1 MSERN
6 GTANLLA
13 QVTAF
18 RELKED
24 YNSEVAENLTAK
36 NLQRNGI
43 NASTTDVKGWDKIN
57 NAALQGRLDIP
68 AEVVIAE
75 RKASIAA
82 GTTLG
87 QAAEDVGNV
96 DGQNPVQS
104 GANDSSGDDDS
115 GGDDSGDDSGDDES
129 DDDDGDDDSSGGDD
143 DHSGEEDERSSI
155 DEMYGYDDPEDNQ
168 EAALD
173 DVLKIQENS

>member
-24 YNSEVAENLTAK
+24 YNPEVAENLTAR

-43 NASTTDVKGWDKIN
+43 NATTTDVKAWDKIN
-57 NAALQGRLDIP
+57 NAALQGHLDIP

-75 RKASIAA
+75 GKAAVAA

-87 QAAEDVGNV
+87 QAAQNV
-96 DGQNPVQS
+96 VNLNAHNSEQ
-104 GANDSSGDDDS
+104 
-115 GGDDSGDDSGDDES
+115 SGDDSGSDDDS
-129 DDDDGDDDSSGGDD
+129 DDDDGDGDLSD
-143 DHSGEEDERSSI
+143 EDDERPSI
-155 DEMYGYDDPEDNQ
+155 DEMYGYDDPEDNL

>member
-1 MSERN
+1 MNISRPRQTQIFSLGKFMSERN

-24 YNSEVAENLTAK
+24 YNPEVAENLTAR
-36 NLQRNGI
+36 NLQRHGI
-43 NASTTDVKGWDKIN
+43 NATTTDVKAWDKIN
-57 NAALQGRLDIP
+57 NAALQGHLDIP

-75 RKASIAA
+75 GKAASAA

-87 QAAEDVGNV
+87 QAAQNV
-96 DGQNPVQS
+96 VNLDEQNSEQS
-104 GANDSSGDDDS
+104 GDDSDDDDLDDDS
-115 GGDDSGDDSGDDES
+115 GGDDDDISDEDDE
-129 DDDDGDDDSSGGDD
+129 
-143 DHSGEEDERSSI
+143 RPSI

>member
-18 RELKED
+18 RELNED
-24 YNSEVAENLTAK
+24 YNRDVAENLTAR

-43 NASTTDVKGWDKIN
+43 NASTTDVRAWDKIN

-75 RKASIAA
+75 EKAATAA
-82 GTTLG
+82 GTNLN
-87 QAAEDVGNV
+87 QAAQNV
-96 DGQNPVQS
+96 VNLDTQNSVQGGDDGS
-104 GANDSSGDDDS
+104 TNDADDDDDS
-115 GGDDSGDDSGDDES
+115 N
-129 DDDDGDDDSSGGDD
+129 DDDDGNDPSDD
-143 DHSGEEDERSSI
+143 EDERPSI
-155 DEMYGYDDPEDNQ
+155 DEMYGSDDPEDNL
-168 EAALD
+168 ESALD

>member
-24 YNSEVAENLTAK
+24 YNPEVAENLTAR

-57 NAALQGRLDIP
+57 NAALQGHLDIP
-68 AEVVIAE
+68 AEVVLAE

-87 QAAEDVGNV
+87 QAAQDVSNL
-96 DGQNPVQS
+96 DEQNRVQS
-104 GANDSSGDDDS
+104 SANGSNEDNS
-115 GGDDSGDDSGDDES
+115 GGDDSGDDDDDSGRNEDSGNDDDIS
-129 DDDDGDDDSSGGDD
+129 DDDDLSDED
-143 DHSGEEDERSSI
+143 DERPSL
-155 DEMYGYDDPEDNQ
+155 DDMYGYENPEDNE

>member
-24 YNSEVAENLTAK
+24 YNPEVAENLTAR

-82 GTTLG
+82 GTTLD
-87 QAAEDVGNV
+87 QAAQDVGNL
-96 DGQNPVQS
+96 DKQNRVKS
-104 GANDSSGDDDS
+104 SADDSSGDDDDGDDDS
-115 GGDDSGDDSGDDES
+115 GGDDDNL
-129 DDDDGDDDSSGGDD
+129 
-143 DHSGEEDERSSI
+143 SGEEDERSSI

>member
-24 YNSEVAENLTAK
+24 YNPEVAENLTAR

-43 NASTTDVKGWDKIN
+43 NATTTDVKAWDKIN
-57 NAALQGRLDIP
+57 NAALQGHLDIP

-75 RKASIAA
+75 GKAAVAA

-87 QAAEDVGNV
+87 QAAQNV
-96 DGQNPVQS
+96 VNLDAQNSEQ
-104 GANDSSGDDDS
+104 
-115 GGDDSGDDSGDDES
+115 GGDDSGSDDDLDDDDSGDG
-129 DDDDGDDDSSGGDD
+129 DDDDLSDED
-143 DHSGEEDERSSI
+143 DERPSI
-155 DEMYGYDDPEDNQ
+155 DEMYGYDDPEDNL